1 MSEVREELSLEK
13 RSLEETFAEIE
24 TIIEQMEQPEVTL
37 DESFLLYQRGVGQ
50 LKVCNELLDEV
61 EKKMQVLTADGSLED
76 M

>member
-1 MSEVREELSLEK
+1 MSEVKDENK

-24 TIIEQMEQPEVTL
+24 SIIEQMEQSDVSL
-37 DESFLLYQRGVGQ
+37 DESFKLYQRGVGN

>member
-1 MSEVREELSLEK
+1 MSEGK
-13 RSLEETFAEIE
+13 DGNNRSLEETFAEIE
-24 TIIEQMEQPEVTL
+24 SIIEQMEQPDVSL
-37 DESFLLYQRGVGQ
+37 DESFKLYQRGVGN

>member
-1 MSEVREELSLEK
+1 MSEVKDEKK

-24 TIIEQMEQPEVTL
+24 SIIQQMEQPEVSL
-37 DESFLLYQRGVGQ
+37 DESFNLYQRGIGQ

-61 EKKMQVLTADGSLED
+61 EKKMQVLTADGRLED